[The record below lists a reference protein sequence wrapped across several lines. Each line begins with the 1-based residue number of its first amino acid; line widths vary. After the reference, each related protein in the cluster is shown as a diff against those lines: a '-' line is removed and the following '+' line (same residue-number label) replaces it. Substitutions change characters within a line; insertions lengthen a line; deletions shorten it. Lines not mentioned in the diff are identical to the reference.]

1 MTFTFTALAKLP
13 LPTAVTQGAA
23 VSSPGLLLS
32 ASSRFF
38 FEPHMMFYFSPFE
51 FSPFSRGR
59 LIPARVTLSNSD
71 SSFVHTRWKEGA
83 PGP

>member
-13 LPTAVTQGAA
+13 PPTAVTQGRNW
-23 VSSPGLLLS
+23 SPGLLLS

-38 FEPHMMFYFSPFE
+38 FEPHMMFYFFPFE

-59 LIPARVTLSNSD
+59 LIPTRVTLSNSD
-71 SSFVHTRWKEGA
+71 SSFVHTCWKEGA